1 LSVDWN
7 SAKYR
12 RTIEE
17 IRKLGSQAP
26 ATVSGSKTYART
38 QSQGVLRLASVIG
51 SEILINMDHVIM
63 DLLHLYLRT
72 TERMLNDLFDC
83 YSEAERKNLVARLKD
98 VCIDSNNNQL
108 LTACLCRTA

>member
-38 QSQGVLRLASVIG
+38 QSQGVLRLASVID
-51 SEILINMDHVIM
+51 SLILLDMDHVIM
-63 DLLHLYLRT
+63 DLLHLYFRT

-83 YSEAERKNLVARLKD
+83 YSEDSRKNLVIRLKD
-98 VCIDSNNNQL
+98 VSTDASNKQL
-108 LTACLCRTA
+108 LTDCLCRTA